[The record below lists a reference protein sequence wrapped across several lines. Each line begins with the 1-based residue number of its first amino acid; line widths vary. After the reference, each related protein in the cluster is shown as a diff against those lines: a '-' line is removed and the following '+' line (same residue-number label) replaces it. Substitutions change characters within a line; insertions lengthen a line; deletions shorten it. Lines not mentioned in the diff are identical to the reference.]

1 MAVFW
6 SRFQIS
12 NEHIFD
18 FAKLWSGF
26 GELISVRNSEMSGM
40 EEPPREPTQTVGNL
54 PGRLV
59 SSREAV

>member
-1 MAVFW
+1 MAVFL

-12 NEHIFD
+12 IEHFFD

-26 GELISVRNSEMSGM
+26 GELISLRNSEMSGLK
-40 EEPPREPTQTVGNL
+40 EQPREPTQTVGNWS
-54 PGRLV
+54 GRLV